1 MQDKQ
6 ARIEELFTNWFN
18 GTLSASERAELE
30 AFAHEDQ
37 FDDVL
42 PGLLKKQWQEF
53 KATDDFT
60 IEQRQ
65 LLGKKITA
73 QYPPVT
79 HEQRG
84 VYFLKTTWLRYAAA
98 IILLLSAITFYYTF
112 NDKSQPGNKVV
123 QNVPPPVSRDIL
135 PGSNRAILTLSNG
148 QQVELNNATSE
159 TIKDGILSI
168 KNNDGQLSYKDA
180 GIVAI
185 NTMSTPA
192 GGQYKLTLSDGTK
205 VWLNA
210 ASSITYP
217 TAFTGKTRE
226 VSVSGEAYFEVAKNQ
241 QQPFIVK
248 AGEDAITV
256 LGTSF
261 NVNYYPGESRHKTSL
276 ADGAIK
282 VNNNILQP
290 GEAYSKGKITK
301 TDIAQDISWKNG
313 VFDFENMNI
322 QEAMNRLARWYNL
335 EIIYKDG
342 KIPGIRFGGKMD
354 MGLKLSQVL
363 EALKESGLQF
373 KIEAEN
379 KLIITQ

>member
-18 GTLSASERAELE
+18 GTLSAAERAELE
-30 AFAHEDQ
+30 AFAREDQ
-37 FDDVL
+37 FDETL
-42 PGLLKKQWQEF
+42 PALLKQQWQEL
-53 KATDDFT
+53 KVTDDFT
-60 IEQRQ
+60 LEQRQ
-65 LLGKKITA
+65 SLGKKITS
-73 QYPPVT
+73 QYPHLKHT
-79 HEQRG
+79 QTR
-84 VYFLKTTWLRYAAA
+84 VYFLKTAWFRYAAA
-98 IILLLSAITFYYTF
+98 VVLLLAGAVLYYTL
-112 NDKSQPGNKVV
+112 NNKSKPGKEVV
-123 QNVPPPVSRDIL
+123 QNIPPPVAHDVL
-135 PGSNRAILTLSNG
+135 PGSNRAVLTLSNG
-148 QQVELNNATSE
+148 RQVELNNAASE
-159 TIKDGILSI
+159 TINDGNLSI
-168 KNNDGQLSYKDA
+168 KNNNGQLSYKDA
-180 GIVAI
+180 GIAAI

-192 GGQYKLTLSDGTK
+192 GGQYKLTLADGTN

-226 VSVSGEAYFEVAKNQ
+226 VSVSGEAYFEVSKKRS
-241 QQPFIVK
+241 QPFIVK

-261 NVNYYPGESRHKTSL
+261 NVNYYPGEPKHKTSL
-276 ADGAIK
+276 AEGAIK
-282 VNNNILQP
+282 VNNSILQP
-290 GEAYSKGKITK
+290 GEAYSKGKIMK
-301 TDIAQDISWKNG
+301 TDIEQDISWKNG
-313 VFDFENMNI
+313 VFDFENMSI

-354 MGLKLSQVL
+354 MGLKLSQLL